1 MMFERGTVMKKCT
14 ISFITIFLVAF
25 WVSST
30 VAGDLSF
37 PTTENEIVK
46 ALSLKDGETVYQGV
60 TYESKAGKVFKV
72 IDGKRYRLRGLQI
85 IVGSEIVPKV
95 GALINFDFNS
105 AKIRSDSYS
114 LLDEFGKAFK
124 GGLSSASVIIAG
136 HTDNIGSNQY
146 NQGLSEDR
154 AKAVA
159 SYLQS
164 HHAISSERIILKGFG
179 ETRPIVSNDTDEGR
193 FKNRRVEFIRVE

>member
-1 MMFERGTVMKKCT
+1 MKKYT
-14 ISFITIFLVAF
+14 ISLTTIFLVVF

-30 VAGDLSF
+30 TAGDLSF

-46 ALSLKDGETVYQGV
+46 ALSLKDGETVNQGV

-72 IDGKRYRLRGLQI
+72 IDGKRYSLRGLKS

-95 GALINFDFNS
+95 GALINFNFNS
-105 AKIRSDSYS
+105 AEIRSDSYP
-114 LLDEFGKAFK
+114 LLDEFGKALK
-124 GGLSSASVIIAG
+124 GGLSDVAVIIGG

-146 NQGLSEDR
+146 NQGLSKDR

-164 HHAISSERIILKGFG
+164 HHEISSERIILKGFG
-179 ETRPIVSNDTDEGR
+179 ETKPIISNDTDEGR

>member
-1 MMFERGTVMKKCT
+1 MKKYT
-14 ISFITIFLVAF
+14 ISIITIFLVAF
-25 WVSST
+25 WVSSV
-30 VAGDLSF
+30 VAGELSF
-37 PTTENEIVK
+37 PTTEDEIVK

-72 IDGKRYRLRGLQI
+72 IDGKRYRMRGLQG
-85 IVGSEIVPKV
+85 IVDSEIVPKV

-105 AKIRSDSYS
+105 AEIRSDSYP
-114 LLDEFGKAFK
+114 LLDEFGKALK
-124 GGLSSASVIIAG
+124 GGLSDVAIIIAG
-136 HTDNIGSNQY
+136 HTDHIGSNQY

-164 HHAISSERIILKGFG
+164 HHEISSERFILKGFG
-179 ETRPIVSNDTDEGR
+179 ETKPIISNDTDEGR
-193 FKNRRVEFIRVE
+193 FKNRRVEFIRME